1 MVHRKSDGPAV
12 RAALGLV
19 LVALALVVGSPAIAS
34 SPLPAA
40 APAATEA
47 SSIERDPQAVMIDV
61 STRLFAALDSNRVAL
76 RRNPEAV
83 YPIVDQIVFP
93 HFDVE
98 YATQL
103 VLAQHWR
110 TATPEQRQQ
119 FIDAFY
125 HALLRTYGSALAD
138 ATADR
143 LKVLPFRGDPSAP
156 QVTVRTEVTRS
167 SGGAVPVDYRL
178 HRTPDGWKAFDVVIE
193 GISYVR
199 NYRADL
205 DAEISARGLDAVI
218 HRIETQGLAPA
229 RGGSGGH

>member
-1 MVHRKSDGPAV
+1 MERHLRIPLAAVLALTVLAGRPAV
-12 RAALGLV
+12 ASPPPPL
-19 LVALALVVGSPAIAS
+19 LVAT
-34 SPLPAA
+34 AA
-40 APAATEA
+40 ATTAT
-47 SSIERDPQAVMIDV
+47 DPQSVMTDV
-61 STRLFAALDSNRVAL
+61 SARLFAALDSNRAAL

-83 YPIVDQIVFP
+83 YPIVEQIVFP
-93 HFDVE
+93 HFDLE

-110 TATPEQRQQ
+110 SATPQQRQR
-119 FIDAFY
+119 FIDALT
-125 HALLRTYGSALAD
+125 HALLRTYGSALVD

-143 LKVLPFRGDPSAP
+143 LRVLPFRGDPGAP

-167 SGGAVPVDYRL
+167 SGSVLAVEYRL
-178 HRTPDGWKAFDVVIE
+178 HRSAAEWKAFDVVIE

-218 HRIETQGLAPA
+218 QRIETQGLAPVRA
-229 RGGSGGH
+229 ESRGQ

>member
-1 MVHRKSDGPAV
+1 MKTDRPRAFLLAALMLASLFGPPLLAATPAGAPAV
-12 RAALGLV
+12 
-19 LVALALVVGSPAIAS
+19 
-34 SPLPAA
+34 A
-40 APAATEA
+40 APAAGQT
-47 SSIERDPQAVMIDV
+47 DPQSVMIDV
-61 STRLFAALDSNRVAL
+61 STRLFAAVDSNRAAI

-83 YPIVDQIVFP
+83 YPLVDQIVFP

-103 VLAQHWR
+103 MLAQHWR
-110 TATPEQRQQ
+110 TATAEQRQR
-119 FIDAFY
+119 FVDAFY

-143 LKVLPFRGDPSAP
+143 LRILPFRGDLSAP

-167 SGGAVPVDYRL
+167 GGTTVPVEYRL
-178 HRTPDGWKAFDVVIE
+178 HRTADGWKAFDVVIE

-205 DAEISARGLDAVI
+205 DAEISAKGLDAVI
-218 HRIETQGLAPA
+218 HRIETQGLAAQQPKG
-229 RGGSGGH
+229 RGS

>member
-1 MVHRKSDGPAV
+1 MLRIRSAAPPV
-12 RAALGLV
+12 RASLGLV
-19 LVALALVVGSPAIAS
+19 LVALAMVIGSSAIAS
-34 SPLPAA
+34 SSLPAA
-40 APAATEA
+40 APAATA
-47 SSIERDPQAVMIDV
+47 VSSIERDPQAVMIDV
-61 STRLFAALDSNRVAL
+61 STRLFAALDSNRAAL
-76 RRNPEAV
+76 RRSPEAV
-83 YPIVDQIVFP
+83 YPIVDEIVFP

-110 TATPEQRQQ
+110 TATPEQRQH

-143 LKVLPFRGDPSAP
+143 LKVLPFRGDTSAP

-167 SGGAVPVDYRL
+167 SGTAVPIEYRL

-199 NYRADL
+199 NYRSDL
-205 DAEISARGLDAVI
+205 DAEISAKGLDAVI
-218 HRIETQGLAPA
+218 HRIETQGLTPA
-229 RGGSGGH
+229 RGESGGR